1 MSLVGAVT
9 DSEMMTAAIG
19 EAKKALAHDDVPIGA
34 VVVLDGKVIG
44 RGHNR
49 REVDADPSGHA
60 EVVAIRDAARTLG
73 RSRLDGAVLATTLEP
88 CPMCAGAIWL
98 ARIERVVFGAYDP
111 KAGAL
116 VSLYELGSDSR
127 LNHNYEVT
135 GGVLETECAALLKD
149 FFKARRATH
158 RQN

>member
-1 MSLVGAVT
+1 MSDNSNTLAHRLV
-9 DSEMMTAAIG
+9 TAAIE
-19 EAKKALAHDDVPIGA
+19 EAKLALDHDDVPIGA
-34 VVVLDGKVIG
+34 VVYLDGEIIG

-49 REVDADPSGHA
+49 RELDADPSAHA
-60 EVVAIRDAARTLG
+60 EVVAIREAAKAVG

-98 ARIERVVFGAYDP
+98 ARFDSVIFGAYDP

-116 VSLYELGSDSR
+116 VTLYELGSDSR
-127 LNHNYEVT
+127 LNHNFEVT

-149 FFKARRATH
+149 FFKTRRAKRH
-158 RQN
+158 KK